1 MLDQGICRTL
11 RMTYKIT
18 LMDAFTLSLIFYTF
32 LPCFVIA
39 GVGFGIYFL
48 MKMLPEDIQ
57 DALNFDL
64 TNPRKNKRP
73 KK

>member
-1 MLDQGICRTL
+1 MLDQGNSRTL
-11 RMTYKIT
+11 GMTYKIT

-39 GVGFGIYFL
+39 GVGVAIYFL
-48 MKMLPEDIQ
+48 MRVLPEDVQ
-57 DALNFDL
+57 DFLNFDM
-64 TNPRKNKRP
+64 TNPKKNKR